1 MRNGAVV
8 VTGAGGFI
16 GSRITEVLHEANLGP
31 VRAGVRRWSTAAQ
44 VGRLPVEIVHCN
56 VLDSASLDACFAGAR
71 AVVHC
76 AIGDA
81 TVNIEGTRNVLRA
94 AQKAGVERV
103 THLSTIDVYGRLD
116 GHYPESA
123 PRVREGAAYGDS
135 KIAAEEICEE
145 FRSQGLPVSVLRPT
159 IVYGPGS
166 ALWTV
171 EFADRLL
178 AGTWLFSDDDT
189 GGTCNLVYV
198 DDLVSAVVRTLVVPT
213 PDNGTYNVNGP
224 ESITWSSYFRM
235 LNDALG
241 LPPLLQVSRTR
252 SRMAATVMQPVRASA
267 KLVLRQAPGLVK
279 AVYQRSALARRIMK
293 GAESAIRQT
302 PTAGEFKLYS
312 IRSSFP
318 IDRAREQLGYRPAFP
333 IADGVSLSVS
343 WLRQHRTDLPRERR

>member
-1 MRNGAVV
+1 MSPGAVV

-16 GSRITEVLHEANLGP
+16 GSRITEVLHEAQLGP

-44 VGRLPVEIVHCN
+44 VGRLPVDIVHCD
-56 VLDSASLDACFAGAR
+56 VLNSQSLDTCFAGAR

-81 TVNIEGTRNVLRA
+81 EVNVTGTRNVLQA
-94 AQKAGVERV
+94 AKKAGVERV
-103 THLSTIDVYGRLD
+103 IHLSTIDVYGRHD
-116 GHYPESA
+116 GHYPETA
-123 PRVREGAAYGDS
+123 PRLREGAAYGDS

-145 FRSQGLPVSVLRPT
+145 FRAQGLPITILRPT

-166 ALWTV
+166 TLWTV
-171 EFADRLL
+171 EFADRLS
-178 AGTWLFSDDDT
+178 AGAWLFSDDDT
-189 GGTCNLVYV
+189 AGTCNLVYV
-198 DDLVSAVVRTLVVPT
+198 DDVVGAVVKSLTRSM
-213 PDNGTYNVNGP
+213 PDSGTYNVNGP
-224 ESITWSSYFRM
+224 EATTWSDYFRR

-241 LPPLLQVSRTR
+241 LPPLVQASRAR
-252 SRMAATVMQPVRASA
+252 SRLAAAAMQPIRSSA

-312 IRSSFP
+312 IRASFP
-318 IDRAREQLGYRPAFP
+318 IERARTQLDYRPAFS
-333 IADGVSLSVS
+333 IEDGISLSVR
-343 WLRQHRTDLPRERR
+343 WLRQHRTDLPRDGR